1 MDNTVCFSIMGKNL
15 ILDHVL
21 VEYNGIPI
29 FFVCKNGEE
38 YYVCLCID
46 TGIFDY
52 YVVKIPFSRLY
63 AMLFGKISMRDV
75 FMLSKTF
82 WLIHSGEEVD
92 ADVVIKLKTTDI
104 NTMVLPDEGA
114 LFEILDSDVQAY
126 ADGIRQRFYDPDD
139 FEHTISIDVPIE
151 NCWLEIQNQEIK
163 QYINLESRVI
173 KSNVPL
179 TINSN
184 DEHYSESLQSLVH
197 PIITSSITEESL
209 YNTYTPQATARDL
222 AA

>member
-29 FFVCKNGEE
+29 FFVCKNIEE

-46 TGIFDY
+46 TNIFDY

-63 AMLFGKISMRDV
+63 AMLFGKIAMRDV
-75 FMLSKTF
+75 FMLSKSF
-82 WLIHSGEEVD
+82 WLIHSGEEI
-92 ADVVIKLKTTDI
+92 ATDVVIELNKADI

-114 LFEILDSDVQAY
+114 LFEILDSDVQSY
-126 ADGIRQRFYDPDD
+126 ADGIRQKFYNPED
-139 FEHTISIDVPIE
+139 FEHTISMDVSIE

-163 QYINLESRVI
+163 QYFNLESRVI
-173 KSNVPL
+173 MSNVSS
-179 TINSN
+179 TINCN
-184 DEHYSESLQSLVH
+184 NEHYSEYLQLLVH
-197 PIITSSITEESL
+197 PIITSSITEKSFD
-209 YNTYTPQATARDL
+209 NTYIPQATASDL